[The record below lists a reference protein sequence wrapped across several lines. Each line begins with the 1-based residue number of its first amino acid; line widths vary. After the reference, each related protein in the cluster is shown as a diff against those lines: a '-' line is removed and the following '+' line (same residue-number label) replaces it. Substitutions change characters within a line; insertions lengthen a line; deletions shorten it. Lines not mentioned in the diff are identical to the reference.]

1 MKCKKFKE
9 KIVLYFYDELN
20 KEGKAQLKT
29 HIKGCSRCAQEFA
42 QTKKAFAILDETRQE
57 DLPEANWEKSW
68 EAIDSHIGQK
78 PKARRSYNLLHRWA
92 YAGAALVFILV
103 VGILIGRFW
112 LPSSGKPPAQ
122 PAVSQTYLEQTLKQ
136 YIEDLKPVLV
146 EYANYSP
153 SERGEET
160 IVMDKRAARNLL
172 IQNLLLRSIVAKSDP
187 SIAQF
192 LDDVDLVLKEIA
204 NLNIEDKQTPSLIK
218 DLIHD
223 REILFKMEVL
233 QTL

>member
-1 MKCKKFKE
+1 MKCRKFKE
-9 KIVLYFYDELN
+9 KIVLYFYDELDEQE
-20 KEGKAQLKT
+20 KTELKT
-29 HIKGCSRCAQEFA
+29 HIKGCSKCAQKFA

-68 EAIDSHIGQK
+68 EAIDTQIGQK
-78 PKARRSYNLLHRWA
+78 PKARRSYHLLHRWA

-122 PAVSQTYLEQTLKQ
+122 SAVSQTYVEQTLKQ
-136 YIEDLKPVLV
+136 YIEELKPVLI
-146 EYANYSP
+146 EYANYSA

-160 IVMDKRAARNLL
+160 IVMDKRVARNLL
-172 IQNLLLRSIVAKSDP
+172 IQNLLLRSIAAKFDP

-204 NLNIEDKQTPSLIK
+204 NLNREDKQTPSLIK

-223 REILFKMEVL
+223 REILFRMEVL